1 MKSTLVRLS
10 VLALAFAGFSASTL
24 SSFASRKPVVQH
36 VVVAGTTSAP
46 VCWPGHGVC
55 GMD

>member
-1 MKSTLVRLS
+1 MKSITVRLS
-10 VLALAFAGFSASTL
+10 VLALAFAGLSASTVP
-24 SSFASRKPVVQH
+24 SFASKPVVKP